1 MRDVI
6 TSIIAIRKEQDGGHP
21 HAELHGDDPAN
32 LHWFDGNP
40 TNITTQQVIDKQIEL
55 GTAYTNLTYA
65 RTRDRA
71 YPSLKEFAEA
81 YCEKEIGGDS
91 TKWDAYVSKYN
102 QVRSD
107 NPKP

>member
-1 MRDVI
+1 MLDAI
-6 TSIIAIRKEQDGGHP
+6 TAIIAIRKEQDGGHP

-55 GTAYTNLTYA
+55 GTEYANLEYA
-65 RTRDRA
+65 RTRA
-71 YPSLKEFAEA
+71 TQYPSFREFAEA
-81 YCEKEIGGDS
+81 YCEKEISGNS
-91 TKWDAYVSKYN
+91 TKWDAYVLKYN

-107 NPKP
+107 NQKP